1 MKIICA
7 GHPKTG
13 TKSMANALTILG
25 YSVHDLEEHLEYN
38 LENYIDFFEGRV
50 DESIFQ
56 KMYKDVDAVVDQPAC
71 SLWNILLKQFP
82 DAKVILM
89 ERDNDE
95 VWFKSYLSMLKM
107 YLANNKPYFMSL
119 LPKLS
124 KTHDMLF
131 KMTKQDMIL
140 SAACDDF
147 LFKPIDQICPA
158 LWKDTYN
165 RHNAAVKVV
174 KSCFSEIVI
183 SAFRI

>member
-1 MKIICA
+1 
-7 GHPKTG
+7 
-13 TKSMANALTILG
+13 
-25 YSVHDLEEHLEYN
+25 
-38 LENYIDFFEGRV
+38 
-50 DESIFQ
+50 
-56 KMYKDVDAVVDQPAC
+56 
-71 SLWNILLKQFP
+71 
-82 DAKVILM
+82 
-89 ERDNDE
+89 
-95 VWFKSYLSMLKM
+95 
-107 YLANNKPYFMSL
+107 MSL

-174 KSCFSEIVI
+174 KSYFSEIVI